1 VSATIYLEGGGVSKD
16 LHMRCREGFRKR
28 LEKTLPD
35 SNMPRLVACG
45 GRSDAL
51 KCFQNALKN
60 ARHDDFVGLLLD
72 SEEPLTVTDA
82 AWSHLQHFDKPLYQ
96 R

>member
-1 VSATIYLEGGGVSKD
+1 
-16 LHMRCREGFRKR
+16 MRCREGFRKR